1 MKALTVN
8 VLAKYCLEQKRKGNG
23 DKVIQISTD
32 DEGNGY
38 HTLWYQ
44 FTDDLDEIKAC
55 YEYGMFH
62 DDIDVDNTVL
72 LG

>member
-1 MKALTVN
+1 MDGLTVKQ
-8 VLAKYCLEQKRKGNG
+8 LAKYCLEQIKKGNG
-23 DKVIQISTD
+23 DKVIQITQD

-38 HTLWYQ
+38 HTLFYQ
-44 FTDDLDEIKAC
+44 FTDNPIEIKEC

-62 DDIDVDNTVL
+62 DNVDVDNVVL

>member
-1 MKALTVN
+1 MNGMTVK
-8 VLAKYCLEQKRKGNG
+8 VLAKYCLEQIRKGNG
-23 DKVIQISTD
+23 DKIVQISQD

-38 HTLWYQ
+38 HTLYYQ
-44 FTDDLDEIKAC
+44 FTDDLEEIEAC

-62 DDIDVDNTVL
+62 DNLDTTNVVL

>member
-1 MKALTVN
+1 MNGMTVK
-8 VLAKYCLEQKRKGNG
+8 VLAKYCLEQIRKGNG
-23 DKVIQISTD
+23 DKIVQISQD

-38 HTLWYQ
+38 HTLYYQ
-44 FTDDLDEIKAC
+44 FTDDLDEIKEC

-62 DDIDVDNTVL
+62 DNLDTTNVVL